1 MRFRVFEDFHSP
13 ELKSFYATGLTYT
26 LKAEN
31 QLLAA
36 LLPQWV
42 AEGKVKILADSEPQS
57 RINAKGTV
65 S

>member
-13 ELKSFYATGLTYT
+13 ELKSFYVTGLTYT
-26 LKAEN
+26 LRADN
-31 QLLAA
+31 QLLSA

-57 RINAKGTV
+57 QLTGKGTL